1 MVMLMHEHTRSSST
15 RTQAAAREA
24 VVSRWA
30 SCLRQPCAG
39 FFLPRIRMARTSSHV
54 GRGRVFGVFLKV
66 EHEVA

>member
-39 FFLPRIRMARTSSHV
+39 FFHEWNIARTFRCV
-54 GRGRVFGVFLKV
+54 ACRPRPFLV
-66 EHEVA
+66 CS